1 MRLLLLPLIFGCVLA
16 RASTLLP
23 VTEEAEWRS
32 ADGVCRGRIESVW
45 CTADPVTG
53 KLSTQAEIAVE
64 ESYRGRL
71 PARVTVEY
79 PGGSMGSFGDD
90 RGDSPVLR
98 RGDERLFFLS
108 RTAKGEALELTNGH
122 AGAKRMARH
131 ADGELTLDEVVRQR
145 RFKRWQ
151 TEPGGEGADLTALG
165 SPVPA
170 AGQDV
175 AANGSPGSITA
186 SGLMVDAINSI
197 PARWLAPDRGDPI
210 PYLLDTTVLPL
221 GITQAQALIAV
232 QNAFAA
238 WTAVTG
244 MTFRFDGFQDFQNPA
259 SEVLID
265 DERIRIQLYNAEGV
279 IMDGSTLA
287 IGGRAWT
294 STMGSLDTIG
304 GGGGQ
309 VKGLEF
315 HKVVRG
321 YVVVRHDLAAL
332 SDLKTLEETLCHEL
346 GHVFGL
352 THSSESPSESVTV
365 LKEAMMYFLS
375 HQDGRGATLGEY
387 DVPIIQKAQPLDDTP
402 PSNWPRYLW
411 AHTGTA
417 AQTAPGVNE
426 LTLSATD
433 RQSAASALTLV
444 SGTSTGSQ
452 GSFSFPGSNRV
463 KFTPAMNYNDAH
475 IVNPATGGNYGRALY
490 RHGDGVNCS
499 PWQSVSVVVIRRDT
513 SPANGDGMPDN
524 WMIANFGNK
533 VASAATNTNP
543 DQDFDKDGF
552 TNLQEYRLG
561 TSPISGA
568 DRFDATALPGDTV
581 QWRARP
587 WTLYFLESST
597 DSVNWQWE
605 QTIIP
610 PHVTNFPTST
620 VNASTTAPRDPLQ
633 NRRLLRVRQLQ

>member
-1 MRLLLLPLIFGCVLA
+1 MKLLLLTLVFGSLVA

-23 VTEEAEWRS
+23 ISEEAEWRS
-32 ADGVCRGRIESVW
+32 ADGVCRGRVESVQ
-45 CTADPVTG
+45 CNADPVTG
-53 KLSTQAEIAVE
+53 LITTRAVIVVE
-64 ESYRGRL
+64 EGLRGRL

-79 PGGSMGSFGDD
+79 PGGSMGGFGDD

-98 RGDERLFFLS
+98 RGEERIFFLS
-108 RTAKGEALELTNGH
+108 RTEKGKALKLTNGH

-131 ADGELTLDEVVRQR
+131 ADGGLTLDEVLRQR

-151 TEPGGEGADLTALG
+151 TEPGGKGADLTEFVA
-165 SPVPA
+165 PPPA
-170 AGQDV
+170 AGQDI
-175 AANGSPGSITA
+175 AADGSPGTITA
-186 SGLMVDAINSI
+186 SGLIVDVNYGI

-210 PYLLDTTVLPL
+210 PYLLDTTVLPA
-221 GITQAQALIAV
+221 GVTQAQALTAV
-232 QNAFAA
+232 QNALAA
-238 WTAVTG
+238 WTAATG

-265 DERIRIQLYNAEGV
+265 DEKIRIQLYNSELV
-279 IMDGSTLA
+279 ITDGSTLA

-294 STMGSLDTIG
+294 STMSNLDTIG

-315 HKVVRG
+315 HKAVRG

-332 SDLKTLEETLCHEL
+332 SNLKTLEETLCHEL

-352 THSSESPSESVTV
+352 AHSSENPSEPGTV
-365 LKEAMMYFLS
+365 LKQAVMYYLS
-375 HQDGRGATLGEY
+375 HQDGRGATLGAY
-387 DVPIIQKAQPLDDTP
+387 DAPMIQKAQPLDDTP

-433 RQSAASALTLV
+433 RQTPSSGLALV
-444 SGTSTGSQ
+444 SGTPTGSQ
-452 GSFSFPGSNRV
+452 GTFSFPGGNRV
-463 KFTPAMNYNDAH
+463 KFTPASNYNDGH
-475 IVNPATGGNYGRALY
+475 IVNPASGGNYGRALY

-499 PWQSVSVVVIRRDT
+499 PWQPVNVIVFRRDT

-524 WMIANFGNK
+524 WMIGNFGNK

-543 DQDFDKDGF
+543 DQDFDKDGL

-568 DRFDATALPGDTV
+568 DRFDASVLPNDTFR
-581 QWRARP
+581 WRARP

-597 DSVNWQWE
+597 DAVNWQWV

-610 PHVTNFPTST
+610 PHVVNFPTTT
-620 VNASTTAPRDPLQ
+620 VNASTTAQRNPLQ
-633 NRRLLRVRQLQ
+633 GRRLLRVRQLQ